1 MKTLKLSLMA
11 FSAAL
16 LLNSCTPS
24 PEEARIYNDEI
35 IGLEN
40 PLAEKETAFIDM
52 LSDDKSPEE
61 MKKAYDDLVKQSD
74 EAMSGIEKVEAFDNS
89 TAFRDAAKEYFA
101 TFRSI
106 ATNEYKSILD
116 LAAKNPEEITD
127 DDSKK
132 YEDLL
137 ASVQDKS
144 EKALAK
150 IQTEQ
155 SAFAAKYKF
164 EIEKEPNVEQARP

>member
-1 MKTLKLSLMA
+1 MKTLKLILAACAAA
-11 FSAAL
+11 FV
-16 LLNSCTPS
+16 LNSCTPG
-24 PEEARIYNDEI
+24 PDEARAYNDTI

-52 LSDDKSPEE
+52 LSADKASEE

-74 EAMSGIEKVEAFDNS
+74 EAMAGIEKVEAFDNS
-89 TAFRDAAKEYFA
+89 AAFRDAAKEYFA
-101 TFRSI
+101 TFRQI
-106 ATNEYKSILD
+106 VHNEYKSILE
-116 LAAKNPEEITD
+116 LASKNPDDITD

-137 ASVQDKS
+137 VSVQDKS

-150 IQTEQ
+150 IQNEQ
-155 SAFAAKYKF
+155 TAFATKYKF
-164 EIEKEPNVEQARP
+164 EIEKEKDVEQARP